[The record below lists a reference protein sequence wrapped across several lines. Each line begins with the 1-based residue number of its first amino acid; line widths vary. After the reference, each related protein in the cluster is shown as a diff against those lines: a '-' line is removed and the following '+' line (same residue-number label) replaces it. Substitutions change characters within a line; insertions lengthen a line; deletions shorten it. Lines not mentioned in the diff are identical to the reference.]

1 MQCSFFFFY
10 RVLAS
15 LNATERKAPLLVRPP
30 VRDNV
35 VRREGGVFG
44 SDVDGTVERSPPKLP
59 YVSADQDRYRETSN
73 CGREGFA
80 LGGGRKAPSES
91 QREREWK
98 VGPCRSGF
106 SGREGKGRA
115 EIDRSMRAGY
125 GRGMD
130 GYDGFQTFCS
140 PSISRPGSLLYLS
153 LAFRGRTT
161 DRDRRQLKNRR
172 YST

>member
-1 MQCSFFFFY
+1 MP
-10 RVLAS
+10 
-15 LNATERKAPLLVRPP
+15 LNGKAPLLVRPP

-125 GRGMD
+125 GRGWTGM
-130 GYDGFQTFCS
+130 T
-140 PSISRPGSLLYLS
+140 GSKPFAALP
-153 LAFRGRTT
+153 
-161 DRDRRQLKNRR
+161 
-172 YST
+172 